1 MRGTFDDVRRLR
13 SFAVAALALVPCM
26 ACSSGSG
33 SGTTPTDAGVDATAD
48 AGVSPSVEIV
58 GHADLGARGMNAA
71 IAVAGRYVYVG
82 SRTDGD
88 THANA
93 GVMIV
98 DAQDPAHPVVVGQI
112 GAPEESLLGMSSR
125 ELRAVPDKNLLIVLN
140 TSCSTQLHSCQHLI
154 QRYPTTGGAA
164 ETDNLRFYD
173 ISTPTAPKLVA
184 RHDFGTYPGH
194 ESSKAHEFFL
204 WRDPKNKDRILL
216 FFSTPTTPSLTVL
229 DVSDPKNVTVLATW
243 DAHTDAALTDNAA
256 NAYLHSV
263 SVSDDGNVAYLS
275 YLAAGFFL
283 VDTSD
288 FASGAASPKVKVL
301 TPMDAR
307 FDYTPPATMGTHSA
321 VRIPGRDLVF
331 LTDEVYPPPAGLGC
345 PWGWAR
351 LVDISDPKKPTLAGE
366 YKIAEND
373 ATKCPDKL
381 GGPLQT
387 TFTAHN
393 PTVTENLALVTWHS
407 GGLQIID
414 TTDPTA
420 AAQLVEL
427 KPDPLPKVATEDPMF
442 SGNAIEMWS
451 YPVIQDGLV
460 YAVDVRNGLYILRY
474 HGPYE
479 DQIARRHFLEGSSNL
494 R

>member
-1 MRGTFDDVRRLR
+1 MRRLR
-13 SFAVAALALVPCM
+13 SFAVAALAVVPCV

-33 SGTTPTDAGVDATAD
+33 SGAPPSAD
-48 AGVSPSVEIV
+48 AGADGASDTGGPPSVEIV
-58 GHADLGARGMNAA
+58 GHSDLGARGMNSS

-88 THANA
+88 THTKA
-93 GVMIV
+93 GVQIV
-98 DAQDPAHPVVVGQI
+98 DVKDPANPVVVDEI

-140 TSCSTQLHSCQHLI
+140 MSCSTQLHGCQHLI
-154 QRYPTTGGAA
+154 QRYPMTGGAA
-164 ETDNLRFYD
+164 ETDNFRFYD
-173 ISTPTAPKLVA
+173 ISTPTQPKLLA
-184 RHDFGTYPGH
+184 RYDLGTYPGH
-194 ESSKAHEFFL
+194 ENSKAHEFFL
-204 WRDPKNKDRILL
+204 WRDPKNRDRILL
-216 FFSTPTTPSLTVL
+216 YVSTPSVPSLTVL
-229 DVSDPKNVTVLATW
+229 DASDPTKVSVVTTW
-243 DAHTDAALTDNAA
+243 DAHTDAMLTDNTA
-256 NAYLHSV
+256 NSYLHSL
-263 SVSDDGNVAYLS
+263 SVSDDGNVAYMA

-288 FASGAASPKVKVL
+288 LASGAANPKVKVL

-321 VRIPGRDLVF
+321 VKIPGRDVVL

-351 LVDISDPKKPTLAGE
+351 LVDIADPKKPTLSGE

-373 ATKCPDKL
+373 PTMCPDKL
-381 GGPLQT
+381 GGPLMT

-414 TTDPTA
+414 TTDPAA
-420 AAQLVEL
+420 AAQLVAV
-427 KPDPLPKVATEDPMF
+427 KPDPIAKVATEDPMF
-442 SGNAIEMWS
+442 QGNPIEMWS
-451 YPVIQDGLV
+451 YPVLQDGLV
-460 YAVDVRNGLYILRY
+460 YVVDVRNGLYILRY
-474 HGPYE
+474 HGPHE
-479 DQIARRHFLEGSSNL
+479 EQIARRHFLEGNSNL
-494 R
+494 K